1 MDQPRHLFVYFR
13 SFQTQILHKNC
24 SLQQDSNSDQKA
36 STQGGDLLTT
46 VTAKW
51 PNGPIYKIFQVQS
64 FTRRWHCW
72 VWWHFVRRQCSNI
85 PFQTIFIVS
94 RYTINYYSTKF
105 AVGWIRTCIFW
116 CKNRPLCKLR
126 QHYCTILSLW
136 TLQCCV
142 VEMTRRRKRFLP
154 FWSSK

>member
-51 PNGPIYKIFQVQS
+51 SYLQDFSSPIIYKKMALLGMVTFCKETVFQYS
-64 FTRRWHCW
+64 ISD
-72 VWWHFVRRQCSNI
+72 HFYRI
-85 PFQTIFIVS
+85 
-94 RYTINYYSTKF
+94 
-105 AVGWIRTCIFW
+105 
-116 CKNRPLCKLR
+116 
-126 QHYCTILSLW
+126 
-136 TLQCCV
+136 
-142 VEMTRRRKRFLP
+142 
-154 FWSSK
+154 